1 MFIEKNQQPEWVKTI
16 RKKSYL
22 SQRDFAKKLGVSG
35 AYIGQVETGEAPL
48 SDKVYNGI
56 LENFKDLVTDI
67 KEGCIILDYY
77 PDGCGSCGNGVFE
90 FSTKKT
96 QLAVPKESFF
106 TRFSS
111 VKQYFVVN
119 AIGNSMEPLIFDGDK
134 LIIEHYDGEQIK
146 DNRPYL
152 FCFNN
157 EIFIKRLAKNVDEL
171 LIIPE
176 NKMFSVRKLEKEE
189 MNEVDILGQVVGLM
203 RDLR

>member
-1 MFIEKNQQPEWVKTI
+1 MIEKETQAEFLKNL
-16 RKKSYL
+16 RKKTYM
-22 SQRDFAKKLGVSG
+22 SQDAFGAEIGTTG
-35 AYIGQVETGEAPL
+35 AYIGLVETGKSFL
-48 SDKVYNGI
+48 S
-56 LENFKDLVTDI
+56 LEKQQLIMQKFEKYLKNEQENT
-67 KEGCIILDYY
+67 IILDYY
-77 PDGCGSCGNGVFE
+77 PEACGSCGNGVFE

-111 VKQYFVVN
+111 VKQYFVIN
-119 AIGNSMEPLIFDGDK
+119 AIGNSMEPLIYDGDK
-134 LIIEHYDGEQIK
+134 LVIEHYEGEQIK

-176 NKMFSVRKLEKEE
+176 NKMFSVRKLEKEQ
-189 MNEVDILGQVVGLM
+189 MNEVNILGQVVGLM